1 MTIQELKDL
10 REEVSSFIRA
20 VNSRRYMLEE
30 KIRDLVKKLSSAEL
44 IEASYEYGLWRVINA
59 NRDVQTKHL
68 YQAAKDIDLLIN
80 HKIQETF
87 IDIKEVAD
95 KLKIKNHGKI
105 KRISS

>member
-30 KIRDLVKKLSSAEL
+30 KIRDLIKKLSSTEA
-44 IEASYEYGLWRVINA
+44 IEESYKYSLWRVINA
-59 NRDVQTKHL
+59 NRGVQTKHL
-68 YQAAKDIDLLIN
+68 YRAVEDIDLLIN

-105 KRISS
+105 KRVL